1 MTRLVRPLAALVL
14 LCSAAPVLAQNP
26 TPPAGARPAGPGGP
40 QQGGGTIRGAVVDE
54 AGAPVARASVS
65 VWSAA
70 DSSLVTGAVAG
81 PNGQFRVE
89 GLRPGRYYV
98 KASSLGRRTTS
109 SDVLALSPQAPVADA
124 GTIRLAAGAVQ
135 LDAIEVTAERATAG
149 FSADRNTYR
158 AADLQ
163 ATGGT
168 ATDVL
173 RNVPA
178 LEVDGDGKVSLRGNE
193 NVAVQINGRPVPM
206 RGEQLANYLQ
216 Q

>member
-1 MTRLVRPLAALVL
+1 MKMLVRSLAALVL
-14 LCSAAPVLAQNP
+14 VCTALPALAQTP
-26 TPPAGARPAGPGGP
+26 TTPPA
-40 QQGGGTIRGAVVDE
+40 GGGTIRGTVVDAE
-54 AGAPVARASVS
+54 GAPIGRASIS

-70 DSSLVTGAVAG
+70 DSSLVTGSVAA

-98 KASSLGRRTTS
+98 KASSLGHRTTS
-109 SDVLALSPQAPVADA
+109 TDVLALSPQTPQADA

-135 LDAIEVTAERATAG
+135 LEAVEVTAQRATAG

-193 NVAVQINGRPVPM
+193 NVAVQING
-206 RGEQLANYLQ
+206 
-216 Q
+216 